1 MNNAEHEPIITKAD
15 PLPFVVQR
23 PNKDAETVAYR
34 PAEKL
39 AERPIEFSTWE
50 LITLKI
56 DATLQ
61 ATKFI
66 AGLTPHIVSTF
77 IGFMTMNGKQIATA
91 LASLV
96 CGLLAYWG
104 VPADFQIP
112 LISQPLNVFI
122 AEVFMFVG
130 GLVLPALFGGKK
142 DEQP

>member
-23 PNKDAETVAYR
+23 PNKDAETAAYR
-34 PAEKL
+34 PAERL

-66 AGLTPHIVSTF
+66 GSLTPHIINIVWSWMMGNKSKLGVAIVGLIT
-77 IGFMTMNGKQIATA
+77 AA
-91 LASLV
+91 LAHFDIVIPESLA
-96 CGLLAYWG
+96 G
-104 VPADFQIP
+104 
-112 LISQPLNVFI
+112 FI
-122 AEVFMFVG
+122 DMAVLFVVG
-130 GLVLPALFGGKK
+130 WLLPAPGGKK
-142 DEQP
+142 EEQP